1 VTRRPP
7 EAHTLEPMEEES
19 GRSRILLVVG
29 GLMLVLLLAALDQT
43 IVSTALPTI
52 VGDLGGLNHLS
63 WVVTAYLLAVTVVTP
78 LYGKLG
84 DQYGRKIVLQSA
96 LVLFLIGSALCGASQ
111 DMTQLVA
118 FRAVQGLG
126 GGGLIVTSMAAI
138 GDVVSPRERG
148 RYMGLF
154 GAVFGV
160 ASVIGPL
167 IGGFFTTHLTWR
179 WIFYINLPLGAIALV
194 ALAFTLPSVSER
206 VSHKVD
212 YLGTVLLAAGLSA
225 IVLLT
230 TLGGN
235 TYAWDSAFIAVLGV
249 VGIVAL
255 VAFWFAEKRAA
266 EPILPPSLWSNGV
279 FRVTSGVGF
288 VVGFALFGSL
298 TFLPLYQQVVRGLSP
313 TESGLALL
321 PVMAG
326 VLTASI
332 GSGQLISRTGRYKKF
347 PIMGTALATVGL
359 VLLSRLGAGTG
370 VFETG
375 VYMLILGLGLGFT
388 MQVLVLAVQNAVP
401 YEMLG
406 VATSGATLFRS
417 MGGSLGTA
425 ILGAIFSNRLSH
437 LLTASLPASPAS
449 ATVEGGQVNPAQ
461 LERLPAAI
469 RGAYISAFV
478 DALSLVFVV
487 AAAVMAVAFLL
498 SWLLDERPL
507 RKTVETAGVSEAF
520 AVPRDAD
527 AMRELLRELSLL
539 AGRERSGRFL
549 ERAANEAG
557 LDLSPMESWL
567 LDRAGEG
574 RKLEVG
580 YLAETRR
587 LDPAD
592 VEGALVTLRARDLL
606 DGAALTDTGRA
617 TLERLLDGAHQELER
632 LVDDWSP
639 EERPELEPVLG
650 RFTRELAEEPPR

>member
-1 VTRRPP
+1 
-7 EAHTLEPMEEES
+7 MQEES
-19 GRSRILLVVG
+19 GRSAILLVVG

-96 LVLFLIGSALCGASQ
+96 LVIFLIGSALCGAAQ

-126 GGGLIVTSMAAI
+126 GGGLMVSAMAAI

-167 IGGFFTTHLTWR
+167 IGGFFTSHLSWR
-179 WIFYINLPLGAIALV
+179 WIFYINLPLGAAALV
-194 ALAFTLPSVSER
+194 ALAFTLPSAGER
-206 VSHKVD
+206 HAHKVD
-212 YLGTVLLAAGLSA
+212 YLGTVLLAIGLSA

-235 TYAWDSAFIAVLGV
+235 TYDWGSAQIVGLGV

-255 VAFWFAEKRAA
+255 VAFWFAEKRAD
-266 EPILPPSLWSNGV
+266 EPILPPSLWHNGV
-279 FRVTSGVGF
+279 FRVTSAIGF

-332 GSGQLISRTGRYKKF
+332 GSGQLITRTGRYKHF
-347 PIMGTALATVGL
+347 PILGTALATVAL
-359 VLLSRLGAGTG
+359 VLFSRLGARTG

-375 VYMLILGLGLGFT
+375 VYMLLLGLGLGFT

-417 MGGSLGTA
+417 MGGALGTA
-425 ILGAIFSNRLSH
+425 ILGAVFSTRLGD
-437 LLTASLPASPAS
+437 LLAAQLPAGPAS
-449 ATVEGGQVNPAQ
+449 AAVEGGQANPAQ
-461 LERLPAAI
+461 LERLPGAMRA
-469 RGAYISAFV
+469 AYIDSFT
-478 DALSLVFVV
+478 DSLDLVFVV

-498 SWLLDERPL
+498 SWSLEERPL
-507 RKTVETAGVSEAF
+507 RKTVETAGVGEAF
-520 AVPRDAD
+520 AVPREPD
-527 AMRELLRELSLL
+527 AMRELLRELSVL
-539 AGRERSGRFL
+539 AGRERSRRFL
-549 ERAANEAG
+549 ERAAAEAG
-557 LDLSPMESWL
+557 LDLSPLECWL
-567 LDRAGEG
+567 LDRIGEG
-574 RKLEVG
+574 RNVDVG
-580 YLAETRR
+580 YLAESRR
-587 LDPAD
+587 LDRAD
-592 VEGALVTLRARDLL
+592 LSGCLVTLRERDLV
-606 DGAALTDTGRA
+606 DGAELTEGGEQV
-617 TLERLLDGAHQELER
+617 LHRLHDGAHAELER

-639 EERPELEPVLG
+639 DERPELEPVLG
-650 RFTRELAEEPPR
+650 RFSRELAGEPPR

>member
-1 VTRRPP
+1 MQD
-7 EAHTLEPMEEES
+7 EA
-19 GRSRILLVVG
+19 GRSRILLVVS

-96 LVLFLIGSALCGASQ
+96 LVLFLIGSALCGAAQ

-126 GGGLIVTSMAAI
+126 GGGLMVTAMAAI

-167 IGGFFTTHLTWR
+167 IGGFFTSHLTWR
-179 WIFYINLPLGAIALV
+179 WIFYINLPLGVAALV
-194 ALAFTLPSVSER
+194 ALAFTLPSAGER
-206 VSHKVD
+206 HPHKVD
-212 YLGTVLLAAGLSA
+212 YLGTVLLAIGLSA

-235 TYAWDSAFIAVLGV
+235 TYDWGSAEIVGLGV
-249 VGIVAL
+249 IGIVAL

-279 FRVTSGVGF
+279 FRVTSGIGF

-332 GSGQLISRTGRYKKF
+332 GSGQLISRTGRYKHF
-347 PIMGTALATVGL
+347 PILGTALATAAL
-359 VLLSRLGAGTG
+359 VLFSNLDSGTS
-370 VFETG
+370 VAEAG

-425 ILGAIFSNRLSH
+425 ILGAVFSTRLGD
-437 LLTASLPASPAS
+437 LLAAKLPAGPAS
-449 ATVEGGQVNPAQ
+449 AAVEGGSANPAQ
-461 LERLPAAI
+461 LERLPGAI
-469 RGAYISAFV
+469 RTTYIDSFT
-478 DALSLVFVV
+478 DSLDLVFIV

-498 SWLLDERPL
+498 SWVLEERPL
-507 RKTVETAGVSEAF
+507 RKTVETAGMGEAF
-520 AVPRDAD
+520 AVPREPD
-527 AMRELLRELSLL
+527 AMRELLRELSVL
-539 AGRERSGRFL
+539 AGRERSRRFL
-549 ERAANEAG
+549 ERAASEAG
-557 LDLSPMESWL
+557 LDLSPMECWL

-574 RKLEVG
+574 RKVDVG
-580 YLAETRR
+580 YLAETRQ

-592 VEGALVTLRARDLL
+592 VEGGLVALRERDLL

-617 TLERLLDGAHQELER
+617 TLARLHDGAHHELER

-639 EERPELEPVLG
+639 DERPELEPVLG
-650 RFTRELAEEPPR
+650 RFSRELAGEPPR

>member
-1 VTRRPP
+1 
-7 EAHTLEPMEEES
+7 MQEES
-19 GRSRILLVVG
+19 ARSRILLVVS

-96 LVLFLIGSALCGASQ
+96 LVIFLIGSALCGAAQ

-126 GGGLIVTSMAAI
+126 GGGLMVTAMAAI

-179 WIFYINLPLGAIALV
+179 WIFYINLPLGAAALV
-194 ALAFTLPSVSER
+194 ALAFTLPSAGER
-206 VSHKVD
+206 VSHTVD
-212 YLGTVLLAAGLSA
+212 YVGTVLLAVGLSA

-235 TYAWDSAFIAVLGV
+235 TYDWGSAQIVGLGV
-249 VGIVAL
+249 IGIISL
-255 VAFWFAEKRAA
+255 VAFWFAEKRAD
-266 EPILPPSLWSNGV
+266 EPILPPSLWHSSV
-279 FRVTSGVGF
+279 FRVTSGIGF
-288 VVGFALFGSL
+288 VVGFALFGAL

-332 GSGQLISRTGRYKKF
+332 GSGQLITRTGRYKHF
-347 PIMGTALATVGL
+347 PILGTALATAAL
-359 VLLSRLGAGTG
+359 VLFSRLNSGTSE
-370 VFETG
+370 FEAG

-425 ILGAIFSNRLSH
+425 ILGAVFSTRLGD
-437 LLTASLPASPAS
+437 LLAAKLPAGPAS
-449 ATVEGGQVNPAQ
+449 AAVEGGQANPAQ
-461 LERLPAAI
+461 LERLPGAI
-469 RGAYISAFV
+469 RSTYIDSFT
-478 DALSLVFVV
+478 DSLDLVFIV

-498 SWLLDERPL
+498 SWLLEERPL
-507 RKTVETAGVSEAF
+507 RKTVETAGVGEAF
-520 AVPRDAD
+520 AVPREAD
-527 AMRELLRELSLL
+527 AMHELMRELSVLV
-539 AGRERSGRFL
+539 GRDSSRRFIERS
-549 ERAANEAG
+549 AAQAG
-557 LDLSPMESWL
+557 VDLSPMECWL
-567 LDRAGEG
+567 LDRVGAG
-574 RKLEVG
+574 RSVDPA
-580 YLAETRR
+580 YLAETRQ
-587 LDPAD
+587 LDAD
-592 VEGALVTLRARDLL
+592 TLAGSIVTLRDRDLL
-606 DGAALTDTGRA
+606 DGSELTETGRA
-617 TLERLLDGAHQELER
+617 TLDRLLDGAHHELEQ

-639 EERPELEPVLG
+639 DERPELEPVLG
-650 RFTRELAEEPPR
+650 RFSRELAGEAPR

>member
-1 VTRRPP
+1 
-7 EAHTLEPMEEES
+7 MQEES

-29 GLMLVLLLAALDQT
+29 GLMMVLLLAALDQT

-96 LVLFLIGSALCGASQ
+96 LVLFLVGSALCGAAQ

-126 GGGLIVTSMAAI
+126 GGGLMVTAMAAI

-167 IGGFFTTHLTWR
+167 IGGFFTSHLTWR
-179 WIFYINLPLGAIALV
+179 WIFYINLPLGVAALV
-194 ALAFTLPSVSER
+194 ALAFTLPSAGER

-212 YLGTVLLAAGLSA
+212 YVGTLLLAIGLSA

-235 TYAWDSAFIAVLGV
+235 TYDWGSAQIVGLGV
-249 VGIVAL
+249 IGIAAL
-255 VAFWFAEKRAA
+255 VAFWFAEKRAD
-266 EPILPPSLWSNGV
+266 EPILPPSLWHNGV
-279 FRVTSGVGF
+279 FRVTSAVGF
-288 VVGFALFGSL
+288 VIGFALFGSL

-332 GSGQLISRTGRYKKF
+332 GSGQLISRTGRYRHF
-347 PIMGTALATVGL
+347 PIMGTALATAAL
-359 VLLSRLGAGTG
+359 VLFSRLDSGTS
-370 VFETG
+370 VLEAG
-375 VYMLILGLGLGFT
+375 VYMLLLGLGLGFT

-425 ILGAIFSNRLSH
+425 ILGAVFSTRLGD
-437 LLTASLPASPAS
+437 LLAAKLPAGPAS
-449 ATVEGGQVNPAQ
+449 AAVEGGSANPAQ

-469 RGAYISAFV
+469 RTSYIDSFM
-478 DALSLVFVV
+478 DSLDLVFIV
-487 AAAVMAVAFLL
+487 AAMVMAVAFVL
-498 SWLLDERPL
+498 SWMLEERPL
-507 RKTVETAGVSEAF
+507 RKTVETAGVGEAF
-520 AVPRDAD
+520 AVPREAD
-527 AMRELLRELSLL
+527 AMRELLRELSVL
-539 AGRERSGRFL
+539 AGRERSRRFL
-549 ERAANEAG
+549 ERAASGAG
-557 LDLSPMESWL
+557 LDLSPMECWL
-567 LDRAGEG
+567 LDRAGDG
-574 RKLEVG
+574 RKVEVG
-580 YLAETRR
+580 YLAETRH

-592 VEGALVTLRARDLL
+592 VEVGLVALRERDLL
-606 DGAALTDTGRA
+606 DGAALTDSGRE
-617 TLERLLDGAHQELER
+617 TLARLHDGAHHELER

-639 EERPELEPVLG
+639 EERPELAPVLG
-650 RFTRELAEEPPR
+650 RFSRELASEPPH

>member
-1 VTRRPP
+1 MQE
-7 EAHTLEPMEEES
+7 EA

-84 DQYGRKIVLQSA
+84 DLYGRKIVLQSA
-96 LVLFLIGSALCGASQ
+96 LVIFLIGSALCGASQ

-126 GGGLIVTSMAAI
+126 GGGLMVTAMAAI

-167 IGGFFTTHLTWR
+167 IGGFFTSHLTWR
-179 WIFYINLPLGAIALV
+179 WIFYINLPLGAAALV
-194 ALAFTLPSVSER
+194 ALAFTLPSAGER
-206 VSHKVD
+206 VSHAID
-212 YLGTVLLAAGLSA
+212 YLGTILLAAGLTA
-225 IVLLT
+225 IVLAT
-230 TLGGN
+230 TLGG
-235 TYAWDSAFIAVLGV
+235 TSYDWDSAFIVGLGI
-249 VGIVAL
+249 VGVVAL
-255 VAFWFAEKRAA
+255 VAFAFVERRAA
-266 EPILPPSLWSNGV
+266 EPILPPSLWHNSV
-279 FRVTSGVGF
+279 FRITSAIGF
-288 VVGFALFGSL
+288 VVGFALFGAL
-298 TFLPLYQQVVRGLSP
+298 TFLPLYQQVVRELSP

-332 GSGQLISRTGRYKKF
+332 GSGQLITRTGRYKLF
-347 PIMGTALATVGL
+347 PIIGTALATLGL
-359 VLLSRLGAGTG
+359 VLLSRLDAGTS
-370 VFETG
+370 VAEAG

-425 ILGAIFSNRLSH
+425 ILGAIFANRLGD
-437 LLTASLPASPAS
+437 LLEGRLPAGPA
-449 ATVEGGQVNPAQ
+449 AAAVEGGQANPAQ
-461 LERLPAAI
+461 LERMPAAI
-469 RGAYISAFV
+469 RTAYVNSFT
-478 DALSLVFVV
+478 DALTLVFLV
-487 AAAVMAVAFLL
+487 AAGVMALAFML
-498 SWLLDERPL
+498 SWLLEERPL
-507 RKTVETAGVSEAF
+507 RRTVETAGVGEAF
-520 AVPRDAD
+520 AVPREAD
-527 AMRELLRELSLL
+527 AMRELLRELSVL
-539 AGRERSGRFL
+539 AGRERSRRFL
-549 ERAANEAG
+549 ERAAAGAG
-557 LDLSPMESWL
+557 LDLSPMEGWL
-567 LDRAGEG
+567 LDRIGAA
-574 RKLEVG
+574 RNVDVG
-580 YLAETRR
+580 YLAESRR
-587 LDPAD
+587 LDPD
-592 VEGALVTLRARDLL
+592 VLAGSLVTLRERDLI
-606 DGAALTDTGRA
+606 DGAELTAGGEE
-617 TLERLLDGAHQELER
+617 TLHRLLDGAHAELER

-639 EERPELEPVLG
+639 EELPELEPVLG
-650 RFTRELAEEPPR
+650 RFTRELAAEPPR